1 MNSTFKSAEALVG
14 DKVRAIYAIW
24 EALKGPRLAPE
35 RKEITLAQVRAL
47 SPWMWIIDIIDD
59 GADFRFRLA
68 GDRIVQFLGGRDS
81 GAAFSEL
88 PPNPFYERMR
98 HTLQHSLENKSA
110 VAVGPVRSNYP
121 GKEHWETEIV
131 VLPLSDDG
139 AKITALFGAMEL
151 WPVGSG
157 AVRS

>member
-1 MNSTFKSAEALVG
+1 MSSTFKPADALVG

-24 EALKGPRLAPE
+24 EKLKGSRLAPE
-35 RKEITLAQVRAL
+35 RKEITLTQVRLL
-47 SPWMWIIDIIDD
+47 SPWMWIIDVLDE

-68 GDRIVQFLGGRDS
+68 GDRIVQFLGGRYS

-88 PPNPFYERMR
+88 PANPFYERMR
-98 HTLQHSLENKSA
+98 RTLLHSLEKKSA

-139 AKITALFGAMEL
+139 KNVTALFGVMEL
-151 WPVGSG
+151 WPLGSRADRG
-157 AVRS
+157 